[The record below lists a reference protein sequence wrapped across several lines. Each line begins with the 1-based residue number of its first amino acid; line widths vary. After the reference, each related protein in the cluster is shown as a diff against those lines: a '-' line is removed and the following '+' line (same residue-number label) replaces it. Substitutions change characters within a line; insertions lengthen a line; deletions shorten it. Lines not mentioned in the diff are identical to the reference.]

1 MPGGVIE
8 MVIIGQELKAN
19 TTKITL
25 MQSSRL
31 FFVVVS
37 LPFIIQYIFK

>member
-8 MVIIGQELKAN
+8 MVIIGEEIKAN
-19 TTKITL
+19 ITKITL

-31 FFVVVS
+31 FVVIS
-37 LPFIIQYIFK
+37 IP